1 MKNCPNC
8 GTELSDQ
15 AIFCHQCG
23 ASDTTGVEIRPLNGS
38 KQPLTLPKEVFYVVI
53 IALALMGFVVVG
65 LVVRAPAVSV
75 TQTQTEY
82 ITQMQLTTVSV
93 SFTSSTTT
101 TQAYTM
107 TVPPFT
113 TLPAGPPPTTQIYT
127 TTVASFATLPAGP
140 PPIWFSQQYC
150 GYPFNPY
157 LCNEGPPVTVTG
169 YLTSDSSC
177 VNLYVATGVT
187 YVVWNLNQ
195 TMISQYQNQAVQVY
209 GFIYPNWPQTQPFP
223 PYPFQKTLCVGIPMW
238 AMPPYIQTA

>member
-15 AIFCHQCG
+15 AIFCHLCG
-23 ASDTTGVEIRPLNGS
+23 ASETIGVEARRPNES
-38 KQPLTLPKEVFYVVI
+38 KRPLTLPKEVFYVVI
-53 IALALMGFVVVG
+53 IALALMGLVVVG
-65 LVVRAPAVSV
+65 LVVRGPGTV
-75 TQTQTEY
+75 TQTQTNY
-82 ITQMQLTTVSV
+82 ITQMQMQFTTISV
-93 SFTSSTTT
+93 SYTSSTTT

-107 TVPPFT
+107 TV
-113 TLPAGPPPTTQIYT
+113 
-127 TTVASFATLPAGP
+127 ASFATLPAGP
-140 PPIWFSQQYC
+140 PPTWFSQQYC

-157 LCNEGPPVTVTG
+157 VCNEGPPVTVTG

-177 VNLYVATGVT
+177 ANLYVATGVT

-195 TMISQYQNQAVQVY
+195 TTISQYQNQAVQVY

>member
-15 AIFCHQCG
+15 ALFCHQCG
-23 ASDTTGVEIRPLNGS
+23 ASNATGVESKRPNEP
-38 KQPLTLPKEVFYVVI
+38 KQLTLPKTVFYVVI
-53 IALALMGFVVVG
+53 IALALMGFLVVG
-65 LVVRAPAVSV
+65 LAVRGPGTV
-75 TQTQTEY
+75 TQTQTNY
-82 ITQMQLTTVSV
+82 VTQMQLTTISV

-107 TVPPFT
+107 TAASFT
-113 TLPAGPPPTTQIYT
+113 TLASGPPPT
-127 TTVASFATLPAGP
+127 
-140 PPIWFSQQYC
+140 WFSQQYC

-157 LCNEGPPVTVTG
+157 VCNEGPPVTITG

-177 VNLYVATGVT
+177 VDLYVATGVT
-187 YVVWNLNQ
+187 YVVWNLPNS
-195 TMISQYQNQAVQVY
+195 TEYQNQAVQVY

-238 AMPPYIQTA
+238 SIPPYIQTA

>member
-15 AIFCHQCG
+15 ALFCHQCG
-23 ASDTTGVEIRPLNGS
+23 ASNATGVES
-38 KQPLTLPKEVFYVVI
+38 KPNEPKQQMTLPKTVFYVVI
-53 IALALMGFVVVG
+53 IALALMGFLVVG
-65 LVVRAPAVSV
+65 LAVRGPGTV
-75 TQTQTEY
+75 TQTQTNY
-82 ITQMQLTTVSV
+82 VTQMQLTTL

-107 TVPPFT
+107 TAASFT
-113 TLPAGPPPTTQIYT
+113 TLASGPPPT
-127 TTVASFATLPAGP
+127 
-140 PPIWFSQQYC
+140 WFSQQYC

-157 LCNEGPPVTVTG
+157 VCNEGPPVTITG

-177 VNLYVATGVT
+177 VDLYVATGVT
-187 YVVWNLNQ
+187 YVVWNLPNS
-195 TMISQYQNQAVQVY
+195 TEYQNQAVQVY

-238 AMPPYIQTA
+238 SIPPYIQTA

>member
-1 MKNCPNC
+1 LKNCPNC

-23 ASDTTGVEIRPLNGS
+23 ASDTTGVESRPLNGS
-38 KQPLTLPKEVFYVVI
+38 KQPLTLPKDVFYVVI

-75 TQTQTEY
+75 TQTQTNY
-82 ITQMQLTTVSV
+82 VTQMQLTTVSV

-107 TVPPFT
+107 TVLPFT
-113 TLPAGPPPTTQIYT
+113 TLPAGPPPT
-127 TTVASFATLPAGP
+127 
-140 PPIWFSQQYC
+140 WFIQQYC

-157 LCNEGPPVTVTG
+157 VCNEGPPVTVTG

-195 TMISQYQNQAVQVY
+195 TTISQYQNQAVQVY